1 MPQSYSAARFEA
13 STRAS
18 ATVVHPPIVRLTH
31 WLNAVAMIVMIMSG
45 WQIHNAYPTLPFG
58 FPDVLTIG
66 SGLAG
71 ALQWHFAAMWLLAAN
86 GAVYLSYGVLTGR
99 FRRKLL
105 PIHPSAVLRDI
116 RLALAG
122 KLGHQDLSTY
132 NAVQRLLYAGVI
144 GASILIVVSGIA
156 IWKPVQLRPL
166 TTLLGDFDNARLVHF
181 AAMTAIVLFLV
192 VHVVMAMLVPS
203 SLRAML
209 RGR

>member
-1 MPQSYSAARFEA
+1 MPQSSNAAHFEA
-13 STRAS
+13 SARAGG
-18 ATVVHPPIVRLTH
+18 TVVHPLIVRLTH
-31 WLNAVAMIVMIMSG
+31 WLNAVAMSVMIMSG
-45 WQIHNAYPTLPFG
+45 WQIHNAYPTLPFR

-86 GAVYLSYGVLTGR
+86 GAVYLSYGVLSGR

-116 RLALAG
+116 CLALTG

-144 GASILIVVSGIA
+144 GAGILIVASGIA

-166 TTLLGDFDNARLVHF
+166 VTLLGDFDNARLVHF
-181 AAMTAIVLFLV
+181 ASMTAIVLFLV
-192 VHVVMAMLVPS
+192 VHVVMATLVPS
-203 SLRAML
+203 SLHAML

>member
-1 MPQSYSAARFEA
+1 MPQSSNAAHFA
-13 STRAS
+13 AS
-18 ATVVHPPIVRLTH
+18 ARAGGTVVHPLIVRLTH

-45 WQIHNAYPTLPFG
+45 WQIHNAYPTLPFR

-86 GAVYLSYGVLTGR
+86 GAVYLSYGVLSGR

-116 RLALAG
+116 RLALTG

-132 NAVQRLLYAGVI
+132 NAMQRLLYAGVI
-144 GASILIVVSGIA
+144 GAGILIVASGIA

-192 VHVVMAMLVPS
+192 VHVVMATLVPS
-203 SLRAML
+203 SLHAML

>member
-31 WLNAVAMIVMIMSG
+31 WLNAIAMIVMIMSG

-86 GAVYLSYGVLTGR
+86 GAVYLSYGVLLGR
-99 FRRKLL
+99 FCRKLL
-105 PIHPSAVLRDI
+105 SFQPSARLIDDT
-116 RLALAG
+116 LALAEW
-122 KLGHQDLSTY
+122 LGI
-132 NAVQRLLYAGVI
+132 N
-144 GASILIVVSGIA
+144 
-156 IWKPVQLRPL
+156 
-166 TTLLGDFDNARLVHF
+166 TT
-181 AAMTAIVLFLV
+181 T
-192 VHVVMAMLVPS
+192 S
-203 SLRAML
+203 
-209 RGR
+209 